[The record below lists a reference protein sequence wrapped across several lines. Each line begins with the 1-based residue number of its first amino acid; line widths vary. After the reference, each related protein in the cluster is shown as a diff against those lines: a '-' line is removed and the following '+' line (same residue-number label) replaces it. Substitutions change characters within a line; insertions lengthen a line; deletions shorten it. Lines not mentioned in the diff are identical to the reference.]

1 MTLNGSAVGDG
12 VLPVANPKL
21 NLNDYA
27 FNIVKVSPKFPS
39 LSQGSMHD
47 TAQTCAA
54 PEWQT
59 CTCSGFVI

>member
-1 MTLNGSAVGDG
+1 M
-12 VLPVANPKL
+12 LPVANPKL

-27 FNIVKVSPKFPS
+27 FNIVKVSPIFSP

-59 CTCSGFVI
+59 CTFSGLVVIHQRDFV

>member
-1 MTLNGSAVGDG
+1 M
-12 VLPVANPKL
+12 LPVANPKL
-21 NLNDYA
+21 NLNDFA
-27 FNIVKVSPKFPS
+27 FNIVKVSPISPP

-59 CTCSGFVI
+59 CTFSGLVVTRQRDSV